1 MIRFSFSQ
9 KKITFAVLN
18 IFYIIMKKCIL
29 FFPLLASSFIPMK
42 AKVIPGSM
50 ITDNMVLQQNSR
62 ARLYGTAEP
71 HKTVT
76 VTPSWSNTAIK
87 TKADSKGK
95 WKISVD
101 TPAGSY
107 TPYSITISDGSPIT
121 LQNILIGEVWLAS
134 GQSNMEM
141 PLKGFPGC
149 CVEGGYDEVASARE
163 RADKIRFYTVPLKQS
178 YEPLETIDAT
188 WTVPG
193 PDTAAEYSAVGWN
206 FAKRLNDVLDVPVG
220 IVRCAYGGAKVESW
234 TPKEI
239 VETYA
244 DVSLDPKDIEKL
256 THYVRPVLMY
266 NAMFNPAKEF
276 TYKGIIWYQGCS
288 NVGAHEDYAS
298 RLANMV
304 EHWRKELGE
313 GDIPFYSVE
322 IAPYDYDSAD
332 QDEKSPLLREA
343 QWKAVEIIPNSGI
356 ICTNDLVKPYER
368 FNIHPA
374 DKATPGKRLAELA
387 LNKTYGNTV
396 FPVICPRYKSHRIKD
411 GAVLIAIDSPSDG
424 ICRNY
429 DIEGFEVAGD
439 DKVFHPADSIFFDW
453 RTNEFAVSSKEVAN
467 PVAARYGW
475 RDFLPGNVHA
485 GNYLPLVPFRTDD
498 WE

>member
-1 MIRFSFSQ
+1 
-9 KKITFAVLN
+9 
-18 IFYIIMKKCIL
+18 MKKTL
-29 FFPLLASSFIPMK
+29 LLFPLIAAASISTD
-42 AKVIPGSM
+42 AKVTPGSM
-50 ITDNMVLQQNSR
+50 ITDNMVLQQNGKV
-62 ARLYGTAEP
+62 RLYGTADP
-71 HKTVT
+71 NKTVT
-76 VTPSWSNTAIK
+76 VTPSWSNTPYT
-87 TKADSKGK
+87 TKSDAKGK
-95 WKISVD
+95 WQIAID
-101 TPAGSY
+101 TPAGGY

-121 LQNILIGEVWLAS
+121 LENILIGEVWLAS

-149 CVEGGYDEVASARE
+149 CVEGGYDEVATARE
-163 RADKIRFYTVPLKQS
+163 RAGKIRFYTVPLKQS
-178 YEPLETIDAT
+178 YEPLETIDAA

-234 TPKEI
+234 TPREI
-239 VETYA
+239 VETYS
-244 DVSLDPKDIEKL
+244 DVSLDPVDIEKV
-256 THYVRPVLMY
+256 THYLRPVLMY
-266 NAMFNPAKEF
+266 NAMFNPVKDY

-288 NVGAHEDYAS
+288 NVGAHDVYAE

-322 IAPYDYDSAD
+322 IAPYEYDSPD
-332 QDEKSPLLREA
+332 QDGKAPLLREA
-343 QWKAVEIIPNSGI
+343 QWKATEIIPNAGI
-356 ICTNDLVKPYER
+356 ICTNDLVQPYER

-387 LNKTYGNTV
+387 LNKTYGNRV
-396 FPVICPRYKSHRIKD
+396 FPVECPRYKSHRIKD
-411 GAVLIAIDSPSDG
+411 GAVWVAIDSPSDG

-429 DIEGFEVAGD
+429 DIVGFEVAGA
-439 DKVFHPADSIFFDW
+439 DKVFHPADSVWLDW
-453 RTNEFAVSSKEVAN
+453 RTNEFVVSSKEVPE

-475 RDFLPGNVHA
+475 GDFMPGNVHA

-498 WE
+498 Y

>member
-244 DVSLDPKDIEKL
+244 DV
-256 THYVRPVLMY
+256 
-266 NAMFNPAKEF
+266 
-276 TYKGIIWYQGCS
+276 
-288 NVGAHEDYAS
+288 
-298 RLANMV
+298 
-304 EHWRKELGE
+304 
-313 GDIPFYSVE
+313 
-322 IAPYDYDSAD
+322 
-332 QDEKSPLLREA
+332 
-343 QWKAVEIIPNSGI
+343 
-356 ICTNDLVKPYER
+356 
-368 FNIHPA
+368 
-374 DKATPGKRLAELA
+374 
-387 LNKTYGNTV
+387 
-396 FPVICPRYKSHRIKD
+396 
-411 GAVLIAIDSPSDG
+411 
-424 ICRNY
+424 
-429 DIEGFEVAGD
+429 
-439 DKVFHPADSIFFDW
+439 
-453 RTNEFAVSSKEVAN
+453 
-467 PVAARYGW
+467 
-475 RDFLPGNVHA
+475 
-485 GNYLPLVPFRTDD
+485 
-498 WE
+498 